1 MLLREY
7 RICLPFSLEEFRVG
21 RVFMVARG
29 SLESTEAGE
38 GIEVLDNSPAV
49 VDGEYGRRT
58 HKYGPFEWWI
68 ELSSWGSEM
77 VVNVLSSSL
86 VSFFFFF
93 CWVWLSVVRHILA
106 KQETS
111 RTKALYPPCCC
122 PLDLIPCHI
131 FRRVHVGD
139 QIPSWALRFLPA
151 DSLYIDEIGTTV
163 YPHSMHTEYDSPL
176 LGGLT
181 VTVDT
186 VVLGNDRGGTENA
199 LGLADDE
206 LASREVGLACAPEPK
221 K

>member
-77 VVNVLSSSL
+77 LSTSSPPL
-86 VSFFFFF
+86 WFLFFFFF
-93 CWVWLSVVRHILA
+93 FFFLLGVVV
-106 KQETS
+106 
-111 RTKALYPPCCC
+111 CC
-122 PLDLIPCHI
+122 P
-131 FRRVHVGD
+131 
-139 QIPSWALRFLPA
+139 
-151 DSLYIDEIGTTV
+151 T
-163 YPHSMHTEYDSPL
+163 HT
-176 LGGLT
+176 GQAR
-181 VTVDT
+181 
-186 VVLGNDRGGTENA
+186 N
-199 LGLADDE
+199 
-206 LASREVGLACAPEPK
+206 K
-221 K
+221 